1 MGRVSKRWAIIG
13 GSLVAF
19 FLAVTIAIGYSFPVL
34 TSLRLFTGLIA
45 GLFLLM
51 GIWLVVQGSPR
62 WLVYRLRLKA
72 PGSVRL
78 TGLMLIVIAADSAIA
93 LANSLFGWHAIWP
106 LDAVTLITLVG
117 VGVSVVLAVRQ
128 RREQQR

>member
-1 MGRVSKRWAIIG
+1 M
-13 GSLVAF
+13 AF

-45 GLFLLM
+45 GLFVVV
-51 GIWLVVQGSPR
+51 GIGLVVQGSPR

-72 PGSVRL
+72 PGSIRL
-78 TGLMLIVIAADSAIA
+78 TGLMLIVIAAEFAIA